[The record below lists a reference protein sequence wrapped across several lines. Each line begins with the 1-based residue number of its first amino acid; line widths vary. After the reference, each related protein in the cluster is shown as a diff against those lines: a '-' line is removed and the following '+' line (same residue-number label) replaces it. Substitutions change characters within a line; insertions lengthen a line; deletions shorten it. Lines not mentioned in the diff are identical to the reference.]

1 MDNNRAPR
9 RINPARYRAY
19 RKKIW
24 IRRGIIAGFILTAA
38 LLIFGIVK
46 GGQALVRFI
55 SERQAAQR
63 EVIEPEQEVT
73 SVVALPE
80 EPVEEEKTISPEVE
94 MFFDGYE
101 VRYTDRF
108 SQLVSEEVLSNY
120 AVLIDVETGE
130 IIAGRGEDTVIN
142 PASMTKILTLLTAV
156 EMLEEQKEEGKTME
170 DVLAEQVVIDAEIVD
185 YTYQKGCSQAGF
197 MPEEVVTV
205 EDLLYGTILP
215 SGGDAAMSLA
225 AYVAGDEET
234 FAAKMNEK
242 IAELGL
248 SETSHFTN
256 SVGLYD
262 ENHHCTITDMAMM
275 LKAALENDLCREVL
289 STRIYTTSSSEIHPE
304 GIEISNWFIR
314 RIEDK
319 DNHGVVK
326 SAKTGYV
333 QEAGCCAAS
342 YQISDDGGH
351 HICVTADAWS
361 SWRAI
366 YDHVAVYQL
375 YTGENAGELNRGN
388 SYETDI
394 TQEG

>member
-1 MDNNRAPR
+1 MNKTPGR
-9 RINPARYRAY
+9 RRMSAARYKAY

-24 IRRGIIAGFILTAA
+24 IRRGIIAGF
-38 LLIFGIVK
+38 LLIVFLFIFGIVK
-46 GGQALVRFI
+46 GGTALVRFI
-55 SERQAAQR
+55 ASRQEAQR
-63 EVIEPEQEVT
+63 AQVETEEEPVPVVIV
-73 SVVALPE
+73 PE
-80 EPVEEEKTISPEVE
+80 EPVEEKTISPEVE

-101 VRYTDRF
+101 VRRTDRF
-108 SQLVSEEVLSNY
+108 SYLSSEEVLSNY
-120 AVLIDVETGE
+120 AVLIDVQTGE
-130 IIAGRGEDTVIN
+130 IIAGRSEDAVIN

-156 EMLEEQKEEGKTME
+156 ELLEEQKEQGESME
-170 DVLAEQVVIDAEIVD
+170 DVLSKTVTIDAGIVD

-215 SGGDAAMSLA
+215 SGGDAAMTLA
-225 AYVAGDEET
+225 AYVSGDEEA
-234 FAAKMNEK
+234 FAEKMNDK

-248 SETSHFTN
+248 SRTAHFTN

-262 ENHHCTITDMAMM
+262 ENHHCTLIDMAMM
-275 LKAALENDLCREVL
+275 LKAALENDLCRKVL
-289 STRIYTTSSSEIHPE
+289 STRVYTTSKTEAHPE

-366 YDHVAVYQL
+366 YDHVATYQL
-375 YTGENAGELNRGN
+375 YTGTNAGVLNRGN